1 MTGIETEDE
10 PLTLPPL
17 EWGYHEDPEPSW
29 RAEKYVIRVCASE
42 LSPEHPKLVLSPY
55 EVKFGQSKTW
65 HARTLVK
72 AKDIAEKDRLQH
84 ERLQRE
90 RRRRGF

>member
-1 MTGIETEDE
+1 MTETETEDE

-17 EWGYHEDPEPSW
+17 EWVYHEGPEPSW
-29 RAEKYVIRVCASE
+29 RAEKYVISVCA
-42 LSPEHPKLVLSPY
+42 PEPRSLLFNPY
-55 EVKFGQSKTW
+55 EVKFGQSQTW

-72 AKDIAEKDRLQH
+72 AKEMADQHRLRH